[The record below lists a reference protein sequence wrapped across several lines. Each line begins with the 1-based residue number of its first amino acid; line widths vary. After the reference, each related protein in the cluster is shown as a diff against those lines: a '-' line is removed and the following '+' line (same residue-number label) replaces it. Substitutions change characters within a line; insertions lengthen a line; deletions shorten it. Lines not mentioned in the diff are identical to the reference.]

1 MGNHVTG
8 TLIAAV
14 VAHAIGVSLYSF
26 LLQRRNLEGEHA
38 AGAIVLRYPRTWHWF
53 AWTMLLAPLTGLA
66 WLAWKFPPKP
76 SDIVAFIGLLVG
88 FGGMGAWFVIQ
99 VTGVAHELQ
108 PGGLLR
114 VTPWAPRRFLPW
126 SEIRELR
133 YSDLMTAWR
142 LRTAAGDSVW
152 VFLALSGIGA
162 FTRAALDNVPAQ
174 AIDRS
179 PQTRRL
185 LASQS
190 QRTDAAWKTPKA

>member
-26 LLQRRNLEGEHA
+26 LLQRRTLEGERA
-38 AGAIVLRYPRTWHWF
+38 GGAIVLRYPRAWHWF
-53 AWTMLLAPLTGLA
+53 AWAMLLVPLTGLA

-76 SDIVAFIGLLVG
+76 SDIVAFVGLLVG
-88 FGGMGAWFVIQ
+88 FGGMGACLVLQ
-99 VTGVAHELQ
+99 VSGIAHELQ
-108 PGGLLR
+108 SGGLLR

-142 LRTAAGDSVW
+142 VRTAAGDSVW
-152 VFLALSGIGA
+152 IFLALSGIAA
-162 FTRAALDNVPAQ
+162 FTRAALDHVQ
-174 AIDRS
+174 AEVIDRN

-185 LASQS
+185 LAAQS
-190 QRTDAAWKTPKA
+190 QRADVAEMR